1 MKKRPNLI
9 PLLLLLVFNGFSYKV
24 ISQTLPDTVSFH
36 EILSI
41 ALENNFRLIVLGN
54 ETEIAGNNNTAGA
67 AGLLPSLDVAA
78 TNNNSVV
85 NSKQQFYD
93 GRVREANDALNN
105 SFTALAALN
114 WTVFNGRKL
123 MAEKDILEELENIG
137 LLNLQQEIE
146 FISLDLASLYFQ
158 LVQEQKLLQ
167 VLKYTLEVSR
177 ARLHLAEKKFALGA
191 ASEVDLNQAR
201 IDMSTDSTLFIR
213 QDVLIKNL
221 AADINALAGRSPEIE
236 FSAEHDILLGE
247 KVDYQV
253 LLDSMQSQNYSL
265 LLMRANV
272 QLAYLD
278 IKQKRAGLMPALSL
292 FTNYS
297 YSTSR
302 SETGLLET
310 STQSGPAFGFNF
322 SYTLFDGLNSRRE
335 MQNSKINH
343 QSAQVRVD
351 ETLNSLHAE
360 LFKMYNSYIG
370 AAKQVILEQKN
381 LENASKNLT
390 IAIELYKSGAIN
402 EIEFRDIQ
410 RKALEAENRLLVA
423 EFTTKIAELSL
434 KQISGTLKF

>member
-1 MKKRPNLI
+1 MKKRHSLYTFV
-9 PLLLLLVFNGFSYKV
+9 LLLTFACFCLKGKSQPTSDT
-24 ISQTLPDTVSFH
+24 ISFQ

-41 ALENNFRLIVLGN
+41 ALENNFQLTVLNNEVEIV
-54 ETEIAGNNNTAGA
+54 ENNNTAGA
-67 AGLLPSLDVAA
+67 AGLLPTLGVSASN
-78 TNNNSVV
+78 TNSVV

-105 SFTALAALN
+105 SFNALAALN

-146 FISLDLASLYFQ
+146 LISLDLASLYFQ

-167 VLKYTLEVSR
+167 VLKYNLEISG
-177 ARLHLAEKKFALGA
+177 ARLHLAEKKYSLGA

-221 AADINALAGRSPEIE
+221 IADINALAGRSPEIG

-247 KVDYQV
+247 KVDYMV
-253 LLDSMQSQNYSL
+253 LLNSMQSQNYSL
-265 LLMRANV
+265 LLMRADV

-278 IKQKRAGLMPALSL
+278 IKQKRAGLMPVLSL

-322 SYTLFDGLNSRRE
+322 SYTLFDGLNNRRQ
-335 MQNSKINH
+335 MQNSRINH
-343 QSAQVRVD
+343 QSALVRVD
-351 ETLNSLHAE
+351 EMLNSLHTE

-370 AAKQVILEQKN
+370 AAKQVILEKKN
-381 LENASKNLT
+381 LENARKNLT

-434 KQISGTLKF
+434 LQISGTLKF

>member
-1 MKKRPNLI
+1 MNPTFRSIFIITLLAII
-9 PLLLLLVFNGFSYKV
+9 PGISF
-24 ISQTLPDTVSFH
+24 SQTTDTVSFQ

-41 ALENNFRLIVLGN
+41 ALKNNFHLIVLTN
-54 ETEIAGNNNTAGA
+54 ETEIASNNNTAGA
-67 AGLLPSLDVAA
+67 AGLLPSLDVTAS
-78 TNNNSVV
+78 NNNSVV
-85 NSKQQFYD
+85 NSKQQFYN
-93 GRVREANDALNN
+93 GTFREANNALNN

-123 MAEKDILEELENIG
+123 MAEKEILEELENIG

-146 FISLDLASLYFQ
+146 LISLELASLYFQ

-167 VLKYTLEVSR
+167 VLKYNLEISG
-177 ARLHLAEKKFALGA
+177 ARLHLAEKKYSLGA

-201 IDMSTDSTLFIR
+201 IDMGTDSTLFIR

-221 AADINALAGRSPEIE
+221 AADINALAGRSPEIK

-247 KVDYQV
+247 KVDYKM
-253 LLDSMQSQNYSL
+253 LLETMQNQNYSL
-265 LLMRANV
+265 LMMRADV

-278 IKQKRAGLMPALSL
+278 IKQKRAGLMPVLSL

-297 YSTSR
+297 YTTSR

-310 STQSGPAFGFNF
+310 STQTGPAFGLNF
-322 SYTLFDGLNSRRE
+322 SYTLFDGLNNRRQ

-343 QSAQVRVD
+343 QSAQVKAD
-351 ETLNSLHAE
+351 ETLNSLHAA
-360 LFKMYNSYIG
+360 LFKTYNGYNG

-390 IAIELYKSGAIN
+390 IAVELYKSGAIN

-410 RKALEAENRLLVA
+410 KKALEAENRLLVA

-434 KQISGTLKF
+434 RQISGTLKF